1 MCSLLVEKIHTP
13 WSYKTLPEFSTA
25 VTKLDKVGEEMF
37 SEIRDLFI
45 QFEEYQNFGLI
56 LLHKHFPL
64 DDQELLV
71 ESINANI
78 AVSIPWR
85 KLSGKRST

>member
-1 MCSLLVEKIHTP
+1 MCSLLVAKIHSP

-25 VTKLDKVGEEMF
+25 VDELDKIGEEMF
-37 SEIRDLFI
+37 SQIRDLFI

-56 LLHKHFPL
+56 LLHKHFAL
-64 DDQELLV
+64 DDQELIV

-85 KLSGKRST
+85 KSSGRIST